1 MLQRPTRY
9 GPARLR
15 VTGMAASEGGCR
27 TARVSEDLT
36 EAARWALVDGFRLF
50 LMRLPESGEALLPE
64 AVDTFWAV

>member
-1 MLQRPTRY
+1 M
-9 GPARLR
+9 R

-50 LMRLPESGEALLPE
+50 LMPESGEAVLPE
-64 AVDTFWAV
+64 AVDTLWAV